1 LELVR
6 YAEHVADQR
15 MGGPMMMGRGVNE
28 HAEGLA
34 SAGAFCPN
42 EECQLYAKVDH
53 DNLIKFGKTKRGV
66 QRYRCKRCQT
76 TFAATRGT
84 LFYRK
89 HVPTKDI
96 LETLALLAEGVR
108 ISSLSRA
115 KGFKEDTILRWLREA
130 AGHAQ
135 AVEDV
140 LLEDYEVSR
149 AQVDGLWAY
158 VGNKGQKGAT
168 KRARTAE
175 SSGAAR

>member
-1 LELVR
+1 MRSMLPTT
-6 YAEHVADQR
+6 A
-15 MGGPMMMGRGVNE
+15 GSPMEWETME
-28 HAEGLA
+28 EALA

-42 EECQLYAKVDH
+42 EECRNYAQADEA
-53 DNLIKFGKTKRGV
+53 NIIKFGKSKQGV
-66 QRYRCKRCQT
+66 QRYRCKSCQT

-89 HVPTKDI
+89 HAPVKDI
-96 LETLALLAEGVR
+96 LETLALVAEGVR

-130 AGHAQ
+130 ARHSE

-140 LLEDYEVSR
+140 FLEDYRLSK

-168 KRARTAE
+168 KRGRTPGR
-175 SSGAAR
+175 SGAAP

>member
-1 LELVR
+1 ME
-6 YAEHVADQR
+6 
-15 MGGPMMMGRGVNE
+15 
-28 HAEGLA
+28 EGLA
-34 SAGAFCPN
+34 LAGTFCP
-42 EECQLYAKVDH
+42 EEGCHHYAKVDEG
-53 DNLIKFGKTKRGV
+53 NIIKYGRSKRGV
-66 QRYRCKRCQT
+66 QRYRCKSCAT

-89 HVPTKDI
+89 HAPVKDI

-130 AGHAQ
+130 ARHAE

-140 LLEDYEVSR
+140 LLEDYRLSK
-149 AQVDGLWAY
+149 AQVDGLWTY

-168 KRARTAE
+168 KRRRAVE

>member
-1 LELVR
+1 MEQE
-6 YAEHVADQR
+6 AKEHK
-15 MGGPMMMGRGVNE
+15 
-28 HAEGLA
+28 LA
-34 SAGAFCPN
+34 SAGTFCPN
-42 EECQLYAKVDH
+42 KECQLYAQVDEA
-53 DNLIKFGKTKRGV
+53 NIIKYGRSKQGV
-66 QRYRCKRCQT
+66 QRYRCKSCAT
-76 TFAATRGT
+76 TFSATRGT

-89 HVPTKDI
+89 HAPPKDI

-130 AGHAQ
+130 ARHAE
-135 AVEDV
+135 AVEEALMD
-140 LLEDYEVSR
+140 DYEVSK

-168 KRARTAE
+168 RNARIEE

>member
-1 LELVR
+1 MPPTRV
-6 YAEHVADQR
+6 
-15 MGGPMMMGRGVNE
+15 GGQMEQER
-28 HAEGLA
+28 LA
-34 SAGAFCPN
+34 SAGTFCPN
-42 EECQLYAKVDH
+42 EECQFYAKVDEA
-53 DNLIKFGKTKRGV
+53 NIIKYGKSKQGL
-66 QRYRCKRCQT
+66 QRYQCKSCGT
-76 TFAATRGT
+76 TFSATRGT

-89 HVPTKDI
+89 HTPLKDI

-130 AGHAQ
+130 ASHSE
-135 AVEDV
+135 AVEEV
-140 LLEDYEVSR
+140 LLGDSEVSK

-168 KRARTAE
+168 KRRQIAE

>member
-1 LELVR
+1 ME
-6 YAEHVADQR
+6 R
-15 MGGPMMMGRGVNE
+15 MKE
-28 HAEGLA
+28 QEGLT

-42 EECQLYAKVDH
+42 EECHHYAQADEG
-53 DNLIKFGKTKRGV
+53 NIIKFGKSKQGV
-66 QRYRCKRCQT
+66 QRYRCKSCAT

-89 HVPTKDI
+89 HAPVKDI

-130 AGHAQ
+130 ARHAE

-140 LLEDYEVSR
+140 LLEDYRLSK

-158 VGNKGQKGAT
+158 VGNKGQKGLRRGGEHRRVLALHAD
-168 KRARTAE
+168 RERE
-175 SSGAAR
+175 

>member
-1 LELVR
+1 M
-6 YAEHVADQR
+6 DQVKEQER
-15 MGGPMMMGRGVNE
+15 
-28 HAEGLA
+28 LA
-34 SAGAFCPN
+34 SAGTFCPN
-42 EECQLYAKVDH
+42 EECHQYAEVDEA
-53 DNLIKFGKTKRGV
+53 NIIKFGRSRQGL
-66 QRYRCKRCQT
+66 QRYQCKSCQT

-89 HVPTKDI
+89 HAPVKDI

-130 AGHAQ
+130 AGHAE

-140 LLEDYEVSR
+140 LLADYELSK

-168 KRARTAE
+168 RRARIPE

>member
-1 LELVR
+1 MEE
-6 YAEHVADQR
+6 A
-15 MGGPMMMGRGVNE
+15 
-28 HAEGLA
+28 LA
-34 SAGAFCPN
+34 SAGTFCPN
-42 EECQLYAKVDH
+42 EECRNYAQADEG
-53 DNLIKFGKTKRGV
+53 NIIKFGKSKQGV
-66 QRYRCKRCQT
+66 QRYRCKGCQT

-89 HVPTKDI
+89 HAPVKDI

-130 AGHAQ
+130 ARHAE

-140 LLEDYEVSR
+140 LLADYELSK

-168 KRARTAE
+168 KKRARIPE
-175 SSGAAR
+175 SSGIVP

>member
-1 LELVR
+1 ME
-6 YAEHVADQR
+6 
-15 MGGPMMMGRGVNE
+15 
-28 HAEGLA
+28 EGLA
-34 SAGAFCPN
+34 SAGTFCPK
-42 EECQLYAKVDH
+42 EGCHRYAKVDEA
-53 DNLIKFGKTKRGV
+53 NIIKFGKSKQGV
-66 QRYRCKRCQT
+66 QRYRCMSCGT

-89 HVPTKDI
+89 HAPVKDI
-96 LETLALLAEGVR
+96 LETLALLGEGVR

-130 AGHAQ
+130 AQHAQ

-140 LLEDYEVSR
+140 LLVDYELSK

-158 VGNKGQKGAT
+158 VGNKGQKGAI

-175 SSGAAR
+175 SSGVVP